1 MCLRTG
7 RVEWRMMRMPA
18 KSVSNKDFALDVVL
32 EEHRDGF
39 VVKREG
45 NVETRRGYRIG
56 LDARGRYGDEGG

>member
-1 MCLRTG
+1 MK
-7 RVEWRMMRMPA
+7 PA